1 MIYTRGA
8 AQTRVQTADQMA
20 NVYSLKIGRNQM
32 YYSLENFDFFAHSLE
47 LPLKTGVL
55 TPRQSQP
62 RSCFLYS
69 LQM

>member
-1 MIYTRGA
+1 M
-8 AQTRVQTADQMA
+8 
-20 NVYSLKIGRNQM
+20 YSLKIGRNQM

-69 LQM
+69 LQMYSL